1 MSYNKRIQ
9 WKDHVRDSKAYSM
22 TKNGDE
28 TVNLTPAGNV
38 LQQGT
43 PLSATNFNTED
54 EALQHMCNAYD
65 LMFTIYQAELRS
77 ALDRVESLEKKVT
90 TLSS

>member
-1 MSYNKRIQ
+1 
-9 WKDHVRDSKAYSM
+9 
-22 TKNGDE
+22 
-28 TVNLTPAGNV
+28 
-38 LQQGT
+38 
-43 PLSATNFNTED
+43 
-54 EALQHMCNAYD
+54 MCNAYD